1 MSMTI
6 ATSPASASDGY
17 WTIQMICQDRTQVGP
32 RYVCHARDDADARLI
47 AGRLPGATR
56 VGYDSYR
63 IDNPAGRYARTL
75 EIGQSESVD
84 DPDLWAALE
93 GARRDA

>member
-1 MSMTI
+1 MNISP
-6 ATSPASASDGY
+6 SPAGASDGY
-17 WTIQMICQDRTQVGP
+17 WTIQMICQDRSEVGP
-32 RYVCHARDDADARLI
+32 RYVCHALDDADARLI

-63 IDNPAGRYARTL
+63 IDNPVGRYARAL

-84 DPDLWAALE
+84 DPDLWAVLQS
-93 GARRDA
+93 ARRST

>member
-1 MSMTI
+1 MTT
-6 ATSPASASDGY
+6 AESPAVASDGY
-17 WTIQMICQDRTQVGP
+17 WTIQMICQDRAQVGL
-32 RYVCHARDDADARLI
+32 RYVCHAQDDAGARLI

-63 IDNPAGRYARTL
+63 VDNPVGRYALTL

-84 DPDLWAALE
+84 DPELWAVLQN
-93 GARRDA
+93 ARRSA